1 MGLPVNPFKRA
12 IHAGEQQIGL
22 WTSLAS
28 TMAIEI
34 ASGSGF
40 DWLLLD
46 IEHAPNELPM
56 MVDQLRAMMESPAVA
71 VQWNADEFAST
82 RIGRSNCVISW
93 PRMFYAFA
101 AACSIFT
108 RCAAAS
114 SRMPW
119 SLPASTMR
127 APIAM

>member
-1 MGLPVNPFKRA
+1 MDLPVNPLKRA

-46 IEHAPNELPM
+46 TEHAPNELPM
-56 MVDQLRAMMESPAVA
+56 VVDQLRAMMESPAHPIVR
-71 VQWNADEFAST
+71 VP
-82 RIGRSNCVISW
+82 SNDQ
-93 PRMFYAFA
+93 
-101 AACSIFT
+101 
-108 RCAAAS
+108 
-114 SRMPW
+114 
-119 SLPASTMR
+119 
-127 APIAM
+127 IAIKRYLV